1 MSQDRQA
8 VLAQRRVSP
17 ARRRRGRGFLLT
29 FVPRPSRPFF
39 LPMATLIDP
48 EVERQEILRH
58 YRRLLRTAKPYLK
71 DGDAKLIKKAF
82 NTSLEAHK
90 DMRRKS
96 GEPYI
101 LHPLAVAQ
109 IAVEEIGLG
118 TTSIVAALLHDVVED
133 TNWEI
138 SDVEREF
145 GPRVAQ
151 IVDGLTKISG
161 VFDYGTSEQA
171 ENFRKMLLTLSEDVR
186 VILIKIADR
195 LHNMRTLDSM
205 PRHKQL
211 KIASETIYLYAPLAH
226 RLGLYAIKS
235 ELEDLHL
242 KYTDTETYNEL
253 VNKVRQSRSARN
265 RFIKEF
271 VAPIDEELHRQGF
284 RFEIKGRP
292 KSIYSILRK
301 MRKQNIPFEEVYDL
315 FAIRI
320 ILNVP
325 PEQEKAACWRVYS
338 IVTDFY
344 QPNPDR
350 LRDWVS
356 TPKANGYE
364 SLHTTVMSSPGQWVE
379 VQIRSRRMDDI
390 AEKGYAA
397 HWKYKD
403 TGAVQPESTLE
414 TWINKVRE
422 MLETNNSNALE
433 FMDEFRQNLFVKEV
447 YVFTPKGK
455 LIILPEGA
463 TTLDFAFEIHTH
475 IGMQCLGAKVN
486 QKLEPLSYRLRNGDQ
501 VEILT
506 SQKQKPTEEW
516 LKYVTT
522 SKAKGKI
529 RDFLRDEKRSKS
541 EDGRY
546 LVEKR
551 LELLGVEVNQD
562 NLNRLLAHF
571 NVHNPQEFYY
581 RIAIGQVDGREIK
594 ESLFDPTLPAPKL
607 PSMLEP
613 KAFDAEVQKLRGV
626 RPDMLVIGENTAKIR
641 YTIATCCNPI
651 PGDDVFGFETDDG
664 IVIHRTSCP
673 KAVELMSSF
682 GNRVVRAKWTDQLEL
697 AFLAGLRIKGSD
709 RVGLVNDVTKIISN
723 SLKVNMR
730 SITIDSDDGMFEG
743 QIMVFVND
751 TAHLDKL
758 IQRLSKVRGV
768 LSVERFS
775 S

>member
-1 MSQDRQA
+1 
-8 VLAQRRVSP
+8 
-17 ARRRRGRGFLLT
+17 
-29 FVPRPSRPFF
+29 
-39 LPMATLIDP
+39 MATLIDP

-82 NTSLEAHK
+82 NTSLDAHK

-161 VFDYGTSEQA
+161 VFEYGTSEQA

-284 RFEIKGRP
+284 GFEIKGRP

-379 VQIRSRRMDDI
+379 VQIRSKRMDDI

-455 LIILPEGA
+455 LIILPDGA

-522 SKAKGKI
+522 SKAKSKI
-529 RDFLRDEKRSKS
+529 RDFLRDEKRAKA

-551 LELLGVEVNQD
+551 LELLGVELNPD
-562 NLNRLLAHF
+562 NVNRLLAHF
-571 NVHNPQEFYY
+571 NVHNAHEFYY

-594 ESLFDPTLPAPKL
+594 ESLFDPTVPVPKL

-626 RPDMLVIGENTAKIR
+626 RPDMLVIGENTAKIQ

-651 PGDDVFGFETDDG
+651 PGDDVFGFETDDN
-664 IVIHRTSCP
+664 IDIHRTSCP

-758 IQRLSKVRGV
+758 IHRLSKVRGV